1 MYSRRRGSGAF
12 GQEGFHPLPFSPRT
26 FDVNAAHGPFRAAV
40 VEPGAVKDRR
50 RTRVNSIPKPKPEDM
65 IRKTFARFTEQ
76 EVIPKAREMDE
87 AGKFPRWMFEKI
99 AETGAYGMRY
109 PRSVGGAGGNTTQ
122 FCVMVEELAR
132 GSMSVAAFTAMQ
144 CLMGTN
150 FLFEYGTPEL
160 HERLL
165 KPAIRGEKVAS
176 FALTEADAATDLGG
190 VKTIARQDGDSFVIN
205 GSKTWITNAPVAD
218 FFTVLC
224 QTDKSKGLRGLNFF
238 LIERDTPGLYVSKKF
253 EKLGTRATEISELAF
268 SDVRIPFECR
278 LGKEGQ
284 GVSNLMRILAVIR
297 TMTAALSLGLARAA
311 YEHSKRY
318 AMERHQFG
326 KKIGSFQL
334 VQQKIANMAT
344 EIWASQL
351 MTYKAAEMIDQGER
365 ALKEASMAK
374 YFASEC
380 ACKAS
385 DEATRVYGAYSYSME
400 YDVQRFY
407 RDCRFLLFG
416 GGTSEIL
423 QTIISRESG
432 VF

>member
-1 MYSRRRGSGAF
+1 MTGI
-12 GQEGFHPLPFSPRT
+12 T
-26 FDVNAAHGPFRAAV
+26 
-40 VEPGAVKDRR
+40 
-50 RTRVNSIPKPKPEDM
+50 KPTPEEL
-65 IRKTFARFTEQ
+65 IRKTFARFTDE
-76 EVIPKAREMDE
+76 EVIPHARAMDE
-87 AGKFPRWMFEKI
+87 AGYFPRWMFEKI
-99 AETGAYGMRY
+99 ATTGAFGIRY
-109 PRSVGGAGGNTTQ
+109 PRSIGGAGGSTTQ
-122 FCVMVEELAR
+122 FCIMVEELAR

-150 FLFEYGTPEL
+150 FLFEYGTPEQ

-165 KPAIRGEKVAS
+165 KPALRGEKVAS

-190 VKTIARQDGDSFVIN
+190 VKTIARRDGDSWVIN

-224 QTDKSKGLRGLNFF
+224 QTDRKLGLKGLNFF

-253 EKLGTRATEISELAF
+253 DKLGTRATEISELAF
-268 SDVRIPFECR
+268 SDVRLPLENM
-278 LGKEGQ
+278 LGREGQ
-284 GVSNLMRILAVIR
+284 GVGNLMRILAVIR

-311 YEHSKRY
+311 FEDAKRY
-318 AMERHQFG
+318 AMERMQFG

-334 VQQKIANMAT
+334 VQQKIAEMAT
-344 EIWASQL
+344 DIWASHL
-351 MTYKAAEMIDQGER
+351 MTYKAAEMVDRGQR

-374 YFASEC
+374 YFASET
-380 ACKAS
+380 ACKAA
-385 DEATRVYGAYSYSME
+385 DEATRVFGAYSYSME
-400 YDVQRFY
+400 YDVQRYY

-423 QTIISRESG
+423 QTIISRECG

>member
-1 MYSRRRGSGAF
+1 
-12 GQEGFHPLPFSPRT
+12 
-26 FDVNAAHGPFRAAV
+26 VNATAR
-40 VEPGAVKDRR
+40 
-50 RTRVNSIPKPKPEDM
+50 PKPEEL
-65 IRKTFARFTEQ
+65 IRKAFARFTDE
-76 EVIPKAREMDE
+76 EVIPRAREMDE
-87 AGKFPRWMFEKI
+87 AEKFPRWMFEKI
-99 AETGAYGMRY
+99 AKTGAYGIRY
-109 PRSVGGAGGNTTQ
+109 PPALGGAGGTTTQ
-122 FCVMVEELAR
+122 FCIMVEELAR

-150 FLFEYGTPEL
+150 FLFEYGTPDQ

-176 FALTEADAATDLGG
+176 FALTEADAATDLAG
-190 VKTIARQDGDSFVIN
+190 VKTTAKQDGDGWVIN

-224 QTDKSKGLRGLNFF
+224 QTDKTKGLRGLNFF
-238 LIERDTPGLYVSKKF
+238 LIERGTPGLYVSKKF
-253 EKLGTRATEISELAF
+253 DKLGTRATEISELAF
-268 SDVRIPFECR
+268 SDVRVPPENR
-278 LGKEGQ
+278 LGREGQ

-297 TMTAALSLGLARAA
+297 VMTAALSLGLARGAFD
-311 YEHSKRY
+311 HSKRY
-318 AMERHQFG
+318 AMERTQFG

-344 EIWASQL
+344 DIWASNL
-351 MTYKAAEMIDQGER
+351 MVYKAAEMVDREER

-374 YFASEC
+374 YFVSEV
-380 ACKAS
+380 ACRAA
-385 DEATRVYGAYSYSME
+385 DEATRIFGAYSYSME

-423 QTIISRESG
+423 QTIISRECG
-432 VF
+432 VA

>member
-1 MYSRRRGSGAF
+1 M
-12 GQEGFHPLPFSPRT
+12 
-26 FDVNAAHGPFRAAV
+26 
-40 VEPGAVKDRR
+40 
-50 RTRVNSIPKPKPEDM
+50 NSIPKPKPEEM
-65 IRKTFARFTEQ
+65 IRKAFARFTDE
-76 EVIPKAREMDE
+76 EIIPKAREMDE
-87 AGKFPRWMFEKI
+87 AEKFPRWMFEKL
-99 AETGAYGMRY
+99 AKTGAFGIRY
-109 PRSVGGAGGNTTQ
+109 SPKVGGAGGNTTQ

-150 FLFEYGTPEL
+150 FLYEYGTPDQ

-165 KPAIRGEKVAS
+165 KPALRGEKVAS

-190 VKTIARQDGDSFVIN
+190 VKTIARPDGDHWVIN

-224 QTDKSKGLRGLNFF
+224 QTDKSQGLKGMNFF
-238 LIERDTPGLYVSKKF
+238 LIERGTPGLYVSKKF
-253 EKLGTRATEISELAF
+253 DKLGTRATEISELAF
-268 SDVRIPFECR
+268 TDVRVPFENR

-284 GVSNLMRILAVIR
+284 GVGNLMRILAVIR
-297 TMTAALSLGLARAA
+297 VMTAALSLGLARAA
-311 YEHSKRY
+311 FEHSKRY
-318 AMERHQFG
+318 AMERTQFG
-326 KKIGSFQL
+326 KQIGGFQL

-344 EIWASQL
+344 DIWASNL
-351 MTYKAAEMIDQGER
+351 MVYKAAAMIDNRER

-374 YFASEC
+374 YFVSEV
-380 ACKAS
+380 ACRAA
-385 DEATRVYGAYSYSME
+385 DEATRIFGAYSYSME
-400 YDVQRFY
+400 YEVQRFY

-423 QTIISRESG
+423 QTIISRECG

>member
-1 MYSRRRGSGAF
+1 VSA
-12 GQEGFHPLPFSPRT
+12 
-26 FDVNAAHGPFRAAV
+26 
-40 VEPGAVKDRR
+40 
-50 RTRVNSIPKPKPEDM
+50 IPKPKPEDL
-65 IRKTFARFTEQ
+65 IRKVFARFADQ
-76 EVIPKAREMDE
+76 EIIPKAREMDE
-87 AGKFPRWMFEKI
+87 AAVFPRWMFEKI
-99 AETGAYGMRY
+99 AKTGAYGIRY

-122 FCVMVEELAR
+122 FCIMVEELAR

-150 FLFEYGTPEL
+150 FLYECGIPEL

-176 FALTEADAATDLGG
+176 FALTEADAATDLAGI
-190 VKTIARQDGDSFVIN
+190 KTTAKRQGDLWVIN

-224 QTDKSKGLRGLNFF
+224 QTDKSKGLRGMNFF
-238 LIERDTPGLYVSKKF
+238 LIERGTPGLSVSKKF
-253 EKLGTRATEISELAF
+253 DKLGTKATEISELAF
-268 SDVRIPFECR
+268 TDVRVPLEHM

-284 GVSNLMRILAVIR
+284 GVSNLFRILSIIR
-297 TMTAALSLGLARAA
+297 VMTAALSLGLARAA
-311 YEHSKRY
+311 YDHSRRY
-318 AMERHQFG
+318 AMERTQFG

-344 EIWASQL
+344 DIWASQL
-351 MTYKAAEMIDQGER
+351 MVYKTAEMIDRGER
-365 ALKEASMAK
+365 PLKEASMAK
-374 YFASEC
+374 YFASEV
-380 ACKAS
+380 ACRAA
-385 DEATRVYGAYSYSME
+385 DEATRIFGAYSYSME

-423 QTIISRESG
+423 QTIISRECG

>member
-1 MYSRRRGSGAF
+1 
-12 GQEGFHPLPFSPRT
+12 
-26 FDVNAAHGPFRAAV
+26 
-40 VEPGAVKDRR
+40 
-50 RTRVNSIPKPKPEDM
+50 VNSIPKPKPEEM
-65 IRKTFARFTEQ
+65 IRKAFARFTDE
-76 EVIPKAREMDE
+76 EIIPKAREMDE
-87 AGKFPRWMFEKI
+87 AEKFPRWMFEKL
-99 AETGAYGMRY
+99 AKTGAFGIRY
-109 PRSVGGAGGNTTQ
+109 SPKVGGAGGNTTQ

-150 FLFEYGTPEL
+150 FLYEYGTPDQ

-165 KPAIRGEKVAS
+165 KPALRGEKVAS

-190 VKTIARQDGDSFVIN
+190 VKTIARPDGDHWVIN

-224 QTDKSKGLRGLNFF
+224 QTDKSQGLKGMNFF
-238 LIERDTPGLYVSKKF
+238 LIERGTPGLYVSKKF
-253 EKLGTRATEISELAF
+253 DKLGTRATEISELAF
-268 SDVRIPFECR
+268 TDVRVPFENR

-284 GVSNLMRILAVIR
+284 GVGNLMRILAVIR
-297 TMTAALSLGLARAA
+297 VMTAALSLGLARAA
-311 YEHSKRY
+311 FEHSKRY
-318 AMERHQFG
+318 AMERTQFG
-326 KKIGSFQL
+326 KQIGGFQL

-344 EIWASQL
+344 DIWASNL
-351 MTYKAAEMIDQGER
+351 MVYKAAAIIDNGER

-374 YFASEC
+374 YFVSEV
-380 ACKAS
+380 ACRAA
-385 DEATRVYGAYSYSME
+385 DEATRIFGAYSYSME

-423 QTIISRESG
+423 QPIISR
-432 VF
+432 

>member
-1 MYSRRRGSGAF
+1 MNEILR
-12 GQEGFHPLPFSPRT
+12 P
-26 FDVNAAHGPFRAAV
+26 N
-40 VEPGAVKDRR
+40 
-50 RTRVNSIPKPKPEDM
+50 PEDL
-65 IRKTFARFTEQ
+65 IRKTFARFTE
-76 EVIPKAREMDE
+76 EEIIPKARELDE
-87 AGKFPRWMFEKI
+87 ANEFPRWMFEKI
-99 AETGAYGMRY
+99 SRTGAYGIRY
-109 PRSVGGAGGNTTQ
+109 PRSVGGGGGNTTQ

-150 FLFEYGTPEL
+150 FLFEYGSPEQ

-165 KPAIRGEKVAS
+165 MPAIKGEKVAS

-190 VKTIARQDGDSFVIN
+190 VKTTAKLDGDEWLIN

-224 QTDKSKGLRGLNFF
+224 QTDKTKKLKGLNFF
-238 LIERDTPGLYVSKKF
+238 LIERGAPGVYTSKKF
-253 EKLGTRATEISELAF
+253 DKLGTRATEISELAF
-268 SDVRIPFECR
+268 TDVRIPFENR

-284 GVSNLMRILAVIR
+284 GVGNLLRILAVIR
-297 TMTAALSLGLARAA
+297 VMTAALSLGLARAA
-311 YEHSKRY
+311 YDQSCRY
-318 AMERHQFG
+318 AMERTQF
-326 KKIGSFQL
+326 KKRIGSFQL

-351 MTYKAAEMIDQGER
+351 MTYKTSEMIDNGER

-374 YFASEC
+374 YYASEVACRC
-380 ACKAS
+380 A
-385 DEATRVYGAYSYSME
+385 DEATRIFGAYSYSME

>member
-1 MYSRRRGSGAF
+1 MN
-12 GQEGFHPLPFSPRT
+12 H
-26 FDVNAAHGPFRAAV
+26 
-40 VEPGAVKDRR
+40 
-50 RTRVNSIPKPKPEDM
+50 IPKPKPEDL
-65 IRKTFARFTEQ
+65 IRKTFARFTDE
-76 EVIPKAREMDE
+76 EIIPAAREMDE
-87 AGKFPRWMFEKI
+87 ANKFPRWMFEKI
-99 AETGAYGMRY
+99 AKTGAYGMRY

-122 FCVMVEELAR
+122 FCTMVEELAR

-150 FLFEYGTPEL
+150 FLYEYGTPEQ

-190 VKTIARQDGDSFVIN
+190 VKTLALQDGDEWVIN

-218 FFTVLC
+218 FYTVLC
-224 QTDKSKGLRGLNFF
+224 QTDKTKGLKGLNFF
-238 LIERDTPGLYVSKKF
+238 LVERNTPGLYVSKKF
-253 EKLGTRATEISELAF
+253 DKLGTRATEISELAF
-268 SDVRIPFECR
+268 SDARIPFENR

-284 GVSNLMRILAVIR
+284 GVGNLMRILAVIR
-297 TMTAALSLGLARAA
+297 VMTAALSLGLARAA
-311 YEHSKRY
+311 FEHSKRY
-318 AMERHQFG
+318 SLERTQF
-326 KKIGSFQL
+326 KKRIGSFQL
-334 VQQKIANMAT
+334 IQQKIGNMAT
-344 EIWASQL
+344 DIWASHL
-351 MTYKAAEMIDQGER
+351 MTYRVAEMIDNGER

-374 YFASEC
+374 YFASEV
-380 ACKAS
+380 ACRAS
-385 DEATRVYGAYSYSME
+385 DEATRIFGAYSYSME

-423 QTIISRESG
+423 QTIISRECG

>member
-1 MYSRRRGSGAF
+1 MEAI
-12 GQEGFHPLPFSPRT
+12 L
-26 FDVNAAHGPFRAAV
+26 
-40 VEPGAVKDRR
+40 
-50 RTRVNSIPKPKPEDM
+50 KPKPEEL
-65 IRKTFARFTEQ
+65 IRKTFARFTDLEI
-76 EVIPKAREMDE
+76 VPRAREMDE
-87 AGKFPRWMFEKI
+87 AEQFPRWMFEKI
-99 AETGAYGMRY
+99 AKTGAYGIRY
-109 PRSVGGAGGNTTQ
+109 PRSVGGAGGNTVQ
-122 FCVMVEELAR
+122 FCAMVEELAR

-150 FLFEYGTPEL
+150 FLFEYGTPEQ

-176 FALTEADAATDLGG
+176 FALTEADAATDLAG
-190 VKTIARQDGDSFVIN
+190 VKTTARSDGDFWIVN

-253 EKLGTRATEISELAF
+253 DKLGTRATEISELAF
-268 SDVRIPFECR
+268 TDVRVPPENR

-284 GVSNLMRILAVIR
+284 GVGNLMRILAVIR
-297 TMTAALSLGLARAA
+297 VMTGALSLGLARAA
-311 YEHSKRY
+311 YDQSKRY
-318 AMERHQFG
+318 ALERTQFG

-334 VQQKIANMAT
+334 IQQKIANMAT
-344 EIWASQL
+344 EIWASHL
-351 MTYKAAEMIDQGER
+351 MIYKAAEMVDCGER

-374 YFASEC
+374 YFASEV
-380 ACKAS
+380 ACRAA
-385 DEATRVYGAYSYSME
+385 DEATRIFGAYSYSME
-400 YDVQRFY
+400 YDVQRYY

-423 QTIISRESG
+423 QTIISRECG